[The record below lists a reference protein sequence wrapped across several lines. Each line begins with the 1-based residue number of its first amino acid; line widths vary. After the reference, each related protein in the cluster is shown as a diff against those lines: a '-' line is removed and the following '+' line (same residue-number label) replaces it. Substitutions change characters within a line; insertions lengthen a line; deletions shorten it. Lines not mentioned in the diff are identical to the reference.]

1 MTAIGHEAAAH
12 YAPISTVAYSMG
24 FLIPDSPDRPTD
36 GSFRSIAD
44 RSPEASSDRGE
55 TEETMGGV
63 NAGQPDI
70 KRAARPK
77 AGVDDPRNHGHIS

>member
-1 MTAIGHEAAAH
+1 
-12 YAPISTVAYSMG
+12 
-24 FLIPDSPDRPTD
+24 
-36 GSFRSIAD
+36 
-44 RSPEASSDRGE
+44 
-55 TEETMGGV
+55 MGGV